1 MGQFIIMIKNV
12 VESIFD
18 IEKDQTINNN
28 YVIINC

>member
-1 MGQFIIMIKNV
+1 MIKNV